1 MSHGMRRAER
11 AGRGAS
17 AAPVVLSVLLGLL
30 ALGAPAAGAAAAGAA
45 PASKAARDLGV
56 DPAAV
61 RRVLETHELQ
71 TLEGKKLTLASLQ
84 GEVVVV
90 NFWASW
96 CAPCRRELPALNAL
110 NSEIAKRGG
119 HVLAVS
125 IDEDRDNATRFA
137 KAQKLTL
144 PIAHDGP
151 DGLAKQL
158 DLQHVPFTIVLD
170 RDGSIAY
177 SSSGASETAIQKT
190 GDVTRQL
197 LARSPMATQADG
209 GSR

>member
-17 AAPVVLSVLLGLL
+17 AAPAVLSVLLGLL
-30 ALGAPAAGAAAAGAA
+30 ALGAPAAGAA
-45 PASKAARDLGV
+45 PASKAARDVGM

-110 NSEIAKRGG
+110 NSEISKRGG

-125 IDEDRDNATRFA
+125 IDEDRDNAARFA

-177 SSSGASETAIQKT
+177 SSSGSSEVAIRQT
-190 GDVTRQL
+190 GDFARQL
-197 LARSPMATQADG
+197 LARAPVASQQNDG

>member
-1 MSHGMRRAER
+1 MSHGTRPISGGRTRVAPAVMGAL
-11 AGRGAS
+11 AG
-17 AAPVVLSVLLGLL
+17 VL
-30 ALGAPAAGAAAAGAA
+30 ALGAPGAGAARG
-45 PASKAARDLGV
+45 SARDIGA

-61 RRVLETHELQ
+61 RRILETHEFK
-71 TLEGKKLTLASLQ
+71 TLEGRKLTLASLQ
-84 GEVVVV
+84 GEVVVL

-96 CAPCRRELPALNAL
+96 CAPCRRELPALDAL
-110 NSEIAKRGG
+110 NTEISKKGG

-125 IDEDRDNATRFA
+125 IDEDRENAARFA

-151 DGLAKQL
+151 DGLAHQL

-170 RDGSIAY
+170 RDGTVAY
-177 SSSGASETAIQKT
+177 SSSGSSEVAIRQT
-190 GDVTRQL
+190 GDFARQL
-197 LARSPMATQADG
+197 LARAPVASQQNDG